1 MEYDPL
7 PLRVSMFLVHK
18 VPTAR
23 TAPGGT
29 WVADPGFD
37 PTNREARRPEE
48 PAIHSGAGHEP
59 EVVRLRHSLKP
70 LNAETGFIDTAA
82 AFAALPPQEQRA
94 LEKLQVWYDPIRFLH
109 SHHSGAAGYTT
120 VPRA

>member
-1 MEYDPL
+1 MRRLQTWWRLGVALSGGFGRPHRHRRHL
-7 PLRVSMFLVHK
+7 GGR
-18 VPTAR
+18 
-23 TAPGGT
+23 PGY
-29 WVADPGFD
+29 D

-48 PAIHSGAGHEP
+48 PAIHSGVGHDP

-94 LEKLQVWYDPIRFLH
+94 LEKLQVWYDPIRAY
-109 SHHSGAAGYTT
+109 SS
-120 VPRA
+120 RA